1 MLFLLPPTLSLSLLQ
16 VTEHGSTL
24 PAADIKSTNIYSRWQ
39 NNTLQADAYLLNLT
53 QTAFP
58 NNQGFDWLRPA
69 VDAATAVPLG
79 DALAPAASYLQFRDP
94 VLQSIVKTQTVTSAN
109 GNSPAKAVFDPSVNL
124 PAAIKG
130 QFIPA
135 NTYNMAKVNLLEAAF
150 NQIQWRPCIA
160 RVGATGAEASPE
172 LIRIRPE
179 LIGISIVGSRTD
191 PQLIDISPN
200 LIKVQA
206 VGAQWNPEFVNVE
219 PILVQVSPKVNVAG
233 RAVAKPWQKDRP
245 GAPAK
250 SRRFVPSKEKDK
262 RLTLAPYAGPHT
274 SGR

>member
-1 MLFLLPPTLSLSLLQ
+1 M
-16 VTEHGSTL
+16 
-24 PAADIKSTNIYSRWQ
+24 
-39 NNTLQADAYLLNLT
+39 
-53 QTAFP
+53 
-58 NNQGFDWLRPA
+58 
-69 VDAATAVPLG
+69 PLG
-79 DALAPAASYLQFRDP
+79 DALAPGASYLQFRDP
-94 VLQSIVKTQTVTSAN
+94 VLQNIAKTTTVTSAN
-109 GNSPAKAVFDPSVNL
+109 GASPAVQVFDPSANL
-124 PAAIKG
+124 AAAAQG
-130 QFIPA
+130 RYVPSG
-135 NTYNMAKVNLLEAAF
+135 TYSMAKVNLLEASF

-160 RVGATGAEASPE
+160 RAGATGAEVSPE

-179 LIGISIVGSRTD
+179 LIGISVVGSRAD
-191 PQLIDISPN
+191 PQLIDVAPH

-233 RAVAKPWQKDRP
+233 KAVAKEWQKDKP

-274 SGR
+274 TGR